1 MAERTND
8 AILTVEDL
16 KTYFTVGDSVVKAVD
31 GVSFTIKKGEILGVV
46 GESGC
51 GKSTLGRTVLRL
63 ENKAEG
69 TVRFDDIDPF
79 AISGAELKSFRRRTA
94 MVFQDP
100 SASLNPRKR
109 VDQLLSQA
117 LRVHGIGDREEWK
130 RKVSAILSE
139 TGISPEYRNRYP
151 HQFSGGQKQRIGVA
165 RSLMLDPELIVLD
178 EAVSA
183 LDVSIQA
190 QIINLLLDLKEK
202 RDLTYLFISHDL
214 SVVEFVSDRIMVMY
228 LGAGGGGGSQADD
241 HGQAAAPLYPGAH
254 GGVSV
259 DEPGAP
265 GQWCEG
271 GRGRRAVADQPTP
284 GVSLCAA
291 LSVCHRQVPRAVSA
305 DGAARRR
312 SPGGVLAPHRGRDG
326 RELTERPGPPRAGRA
341 SPP

>member
-1 MAERTND
+1 VAERTND

-228 LGAGGGGGSQADD
+228 LGRVVEEAPKRTIMDKPLHPYTQALM
-241 HGQAAAPLYPGAH
+241 AAFP
-254 GGVSV
+254 S
-259 DEPGAP
+259 
-265 GQWCEG
+265 
-271 GRGRRAVADQPTP
+271 TN
-284 GVSLCAA
+284 
-291 LSVCHRQVPRAVSA
+291 LS
-305 DGAARRR
+305 
-312 SPGGVLAPHRGRDG
+312 HRGSGVKAVEGDVPSPINPPPGCHFAPRCPFATAKCHAQYPPMVQRDDG
-326 RELTERPGPPRAGRA
+326 HRVACWLHTEEGTGE
-341 SPP
+341 S

>member
-151 HQFSGGQKQRIGVA
+151 HQISGGQKQRIGVA

-228 LGAGGGGGSQADD
+228 LGRVVEEAPKRTIMDKPLHPYTQALM
-241 HGQAAAPLYPGAH
+241 AAFP
-254 GGVSV
+254 S
-259 DEPGAP
+259 
-265 GQWCEG
+265 
-271 GRGRRAVADQPTP
+271 TN
-284 GVSLCAA
+284 
-291 LSVCHRQVPRAVSA
+291 LS
-305 DGAARRR
+305 
-312 SPGGVLAPHRGRDG
+312 HRGSGVKAVEGDVPSPINPPPGCHFAPRCPFATAKCHAQYPPMVQRDDG
-326 RELTERPGPPRAGRA
+326 HRVACWLHTEEGTGE
-341 SPP
+341 S